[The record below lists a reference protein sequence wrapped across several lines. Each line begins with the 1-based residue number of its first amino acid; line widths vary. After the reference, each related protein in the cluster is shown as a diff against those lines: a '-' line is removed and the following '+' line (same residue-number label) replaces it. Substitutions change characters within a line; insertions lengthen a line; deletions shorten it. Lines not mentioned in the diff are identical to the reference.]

1 MNKIYKIQVHTVYE
15 SNYFT
20 LNINENTTFNSIINQ
35 IGIKNALY
43 VKIYN
48 SSANY
53 KIIHPRQYDI
63 TLKNYNVQQ
72 DNIIKFIPKLGKNN
86 NNAQQNNIN
95 KFIPKLEKNM
105 QIFYKNEF
113 TNVTQTITVYPST
126 LIKDVKSKIFKYEG
140 IPVDKQNLYY
150 GLHRLDNERCISDYN
165 ITKEMT
171 IRVTGRLLSC
181 NMNDIKNHNL
191 YYRL

>member
-1 MNKIYKIQVHTVYE
+1 MNKMNKIYKIQVHAVYK

-43 VKIYN
+43 IKIYN
-48 SSANY
+48 ASANY
-53 KIIHPRQYDI
+53 KIIYPGNYHI
-63 TLKNYNVQQ
+63 TLKNYNIQQ
-72 DNIIKFIPKLGKNN
+72 DNIIKFIP
-86 NNAQQNNIN
+86 N
-95 KFIPKLEKNM
+95 KIPKLEKNM

-113 TNVTQTITVYPST
+113 TNVTQTITVYPTT
-126 LIKDVKSKIFKYEG
+126 LIKDVKSKIFNYEG

-165 ITKEMT
+165 IIKEMT